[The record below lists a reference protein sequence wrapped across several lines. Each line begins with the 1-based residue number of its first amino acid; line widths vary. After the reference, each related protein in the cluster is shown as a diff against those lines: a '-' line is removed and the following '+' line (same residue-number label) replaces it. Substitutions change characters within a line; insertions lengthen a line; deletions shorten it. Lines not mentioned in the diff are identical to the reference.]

1 VIRKHCPTFTQNCHF
16 KTIKNMFCK
25 AYGKGHNIHEM
36 VAEDNPLWELFKG
49 QLLAVA
55 GVISSVPSETAVH
68 VKWMLSVVM

>member
-1 VIRKHCPTFTQNCHF
+1 
-16 KTIKNMFCK
+16 MFCK